1 MIPFTDKT
9 FTKNSVVLK
18 VITSYFSCDILQMIF
33 PFTISMGVRFFLLS
47 KTVFSL
53 HDIWSSSLRLEFQ
66 RFDCHLSYSSNESRK
81 NVGPVLH

>member
-18 VITSYFSCDILQMIF
+18 VITSYFSGDILQMIF
-33 PFTISMGVRFFLLS
+33 PFTISMGVRFLLLS

-53 HDIWSSSLRLEFQ
+53 HDIWSSSLWLEFQ
-66 RFDCHLSYSSNESRK
+66 RFDCHCLILPMK
-81 NVGPVLH
+81 VGRT